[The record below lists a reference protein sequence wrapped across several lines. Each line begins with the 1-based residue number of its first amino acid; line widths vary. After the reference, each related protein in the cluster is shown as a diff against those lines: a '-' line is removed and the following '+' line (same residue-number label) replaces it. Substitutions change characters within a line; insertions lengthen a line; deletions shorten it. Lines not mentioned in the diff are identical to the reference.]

1 MDYKGKKMEWKNVRD
16 YHQFVFFAIDKD
28 EYEEIMNDDE
38 IPEKFKQI
46 LKKAR
51 DEYKWRQ
58 YNKKYS
64 SVMASRKKTNMA
76 FRKCAAAL
84 KRLIDRDMPI
94 TTYQLKKEAGV
105 HFNTAKKFI
114 ERYEDD
120 IKEKYLDY
128 IFDDLGLDGSVL

>member
-1 MDYKGKKMEWKNVRD
+1 MEWKNVR
-16 YHQFVFFAIDKD
+16 YYYQFVFFAIDKD
-28 EYEEIMNDDE
+28 EYKEIMNDDS

-58 YNKKYS
+58 YNKRHS
-64 SVMASRKKTNMA
+64 SVMANRKKTNMA

-84 KRLIDRDMPI
+84 KRLINKNMPI
-94 TTYQLKKEAGV
+94 TAYQLKKEAGV

-114 ERYEDD
+114 E
-120 IKEKYLDY
+120 K
-128 IFDDLGLDGSVL
+128 

>member
-28 EYEEIMNDDE
+28 EYEKIMNDDS

-46 LKKAR
+46 LRDAR
-51 DEYKWRQ
+51 NEYKWRQ
-58 YNKKYS
+58 LNKRHS
-64 SVMASRKKTNMA
+64 SAIASRVKLEKA
-76 FRKCAAAL
+76 FKKCAIAL
-84 KRLIDRDMPI
+84 KRLIDDDIPV
-94 TTYQLKKEAGV
+94 TAYQLKKISGV

-128 IFDDLGLDGSVL
+128 IFDDLKIDVSKL

>member
-1 MDYKGKKMEWKNVRD
+1 MEWKNVRD

-28 EYEEIMNDDE
+28 EYEEIMNDDS

-58 YNKKYS
+58 LNKRYS
-64 SVMASRKKTNMA
+64 SVMANRKKTEKA
-76 FRKCAAAL
+76 FRKCAIAL
-84 KRLIDRDMPI
+84 KRLIDNDIPV
-94 TTYQLKKEAGV
+94 TAYQLKKEAGV

-114 ERYEDD
+114 ERYEDN

>member
-1 MDYKGKKMEWKNVRD
+1 MEWKNVRD
-16 YHQFVFFAIDKD
+16 YHQFVFLAIDKD
-28 EYEEIMNDDE
+28 EYEEIMNDDS

-58 YNKKYS
+58 YNKRHS
-64 SVMASRKKTNMA
+64 SVMANRKKTNMA
-76 FRKCAAAL
+76 FRKCAIAL
-84 KRLIDRDMPI
+84 KELINKNVPI
-94 TTYQLKKEAGV
+94 TAYQLKKEAGV
-105 HFNTAKKFI
+105 HFNTAKKFM

-128 IFDDLGLDGSVL
+128 IFSDLGLDGSVL